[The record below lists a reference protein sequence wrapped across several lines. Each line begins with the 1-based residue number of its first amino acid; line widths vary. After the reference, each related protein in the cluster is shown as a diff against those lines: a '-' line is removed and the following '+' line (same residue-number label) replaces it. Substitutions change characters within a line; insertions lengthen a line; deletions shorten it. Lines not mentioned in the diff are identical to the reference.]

1 MKPLSFPH
9 LLHSFFHEWL
19 VQQRNISHHT
29 VLSYRDS
36 WRLFLRFVAARKNKP
51 VSQLGLTDLTEP
63 EVLAFLQYTEQERQD
78 INRDTELPSGS
89 AAQLL
94 PLRRRP

>member
-29 VLSYRDS
+29 VLSTVTAGG
-36 WRLFLRFVAARKNKP
+36 F
-51 VSQLGLTDLTEP
+51 
-63 EVLAFLQYTEQERQD
+63 
-78 INRDTELPSGS
+78 SGS
-89 AAQLL
+89 
-94 PLRRRP
+94 